1 MINIGSKTH
10 IELIENLKKAN
21 IIKSERVYNT
31 MLSTDRALFCP
42 SMAYE
47 DAPQYIGYGATSKY
61 FFMFKLKLNNL
72 VSAPHM
78 HAISAC
84 LLEDSLRPGSK
95 ALDIGCG
102 SGYFVALLAKMIQ
115 PGGIV
120 VGVEH
125 IKELA
130 EQAKENLKKMPDTYE
145 MLKDGRIKIICA
157 DGRLGYPKEGPYD
170 VCHVGACAKEIYQ
183 TLKDQL
189 KENGRMVIPV
199 GDEYEQYI
207 MYVYKDIN
215 SRITV
220 KRLSQVKKYVPLTD
234 LPKNYSSF

>member
-1 MINIGSKTH
+1 MAWHCSGKTH
-10 IELIENLKKAN
+10 MELVENLKKAN
-21 IIKSERVYNT
+21 IIKSERVYQT

-47 DAPQYIGYGATSKY
+47 DAPQYIGYGATI
-61 FFMFKLKLNNL
+61 
-72 VSAPHM
+72 SAPHM

-115 PGGIV
+115 PGGTV

-130 EQAKENLKKMPDTYE
+130 EQAKENLRKMPDTDE

-157 DGRLGYPKEGPYD
+157 DGRLGYPEEGPYD

-189 KENGRMVIPV
+189 KEEGRMVIPV
-199 GDEYEQYI
+199 GDDYEQYI
-207 MYVYKDIN
+207 INVYKDIN
-215 SRITV
+215 SRITAE
-220 KRLSQVKKYVPLTD
+220 RLFQVRYVPLTD
-234 LPKNYSSF
+234 LPKNYSTF